1 MDQTGGNDQTGDVS
15 DTVCAA
21 CTVEFC
27 WSFVYCG
34 DEPTH
39 QVIQTFNFIDSR
51 GYKITKK

>member
-15 DTVCAA
+15 DAVCATR
-21 CTVEFC
+21 TVEFC

-34 DEPTH
+34 DEPTN